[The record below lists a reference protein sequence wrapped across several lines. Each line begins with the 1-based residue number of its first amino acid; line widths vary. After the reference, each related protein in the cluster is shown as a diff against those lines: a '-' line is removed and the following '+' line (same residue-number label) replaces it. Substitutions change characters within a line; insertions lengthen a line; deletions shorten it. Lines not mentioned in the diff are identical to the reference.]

1 MRSVGVL
8 HPGEMG
14 SSIGACARQAG
25 AEVFW
30 VSAGRGEQTRKR
42 ADEAGL
48 IAVEDLESLVER
60 VDAIVS
66 VCPPHA
72 AREVAQ
78 ATVSAGFHKVYFDGN
93 AVSPDTARDVAKIV
107 RGGGCEYV
115 DGGIIGPPAL
125 RPGVTRMY
133 VSGDGADKVVK
144 LFQGSNVDV
153 IDLGPGD
160 AAASALKMC
169 YASWTKG
176 TSALLLA
183 IRALA
188 RAEGVD
194 DALIEEWSGSQAG
207 LSERC
212 ESAARGSTRKAWRF
226 VGEMLEISRSFEAAG
241 LPGGF
246 HGAAAEL
253 YESLSEF
260 KDAETPPTLD
270 AVVATLLRDQLGD
283 HE

>member
-1 MRSVGVL
+1 MTKVGIL

-25 AEVFW
+25 AEVCW
-30 VSAGRGEQTRKR
+30 VAAGRGPYTRRR

-48 IAVEDLESLVER
+48 MALDGLDALSGS
-60 VDAIVS
+60 VDIIIS
-66 VCPPHA
+66 VCPPDA
-72 AREVAQ
+72 ARDVAR
-78 ATVSAGFHKVYFDGN
+78 ATVAAGFDGIYVDGN

-107 RGGGCEYV
+107 KQNGCDYV

-133 VSGDGADKVVK
+133 LSGDGAGKVAE
-144 LFQGSNVDV
+144 LFQGSNLNV

-188 RAEGVD
+188 RSEGVD
-194 DALIEEWSGSQAG
+194 EALVQEWSGSQSG
-207 LSERC
+207 LAERA
-212 ESAARGSTRKAWRF
+212 EGAARGSSRKAWRF
-226 VGEMLEISRSFEAAG
+226 VGEMLEIAHSFEAAG

-246 HGAAAEL
+246 HRGAAEL
-253 YESLSEF
+253 YEHLSEF
-260 KDAETPPTLD
+260 KNADKAPTLEE
-270 AVVATLLRDQLGD
+270 VVATLLRE

>member
-1 MRSVGVL
+1 MTKVGIL

-30 VSAGRGEQTRKR
+30 VAAGRGPYTRRR

-48 IAVEDLESLVER
+48 MALDGLDALSGS
-60 VDAIVS
+60 VDIIIS
-66 VCPPHA
+66 VCPPDA
-72 AREVAQ
+72 ARDVAR
-78 ATVSAGFHKVYFDGN
+78 ATVAAGFDGIYVDGN

-107 RGGGCEYV
+107 KQNGCDYV

-133 VSGDGADKVVK
+133 LSGDGAGKVAE
-144 LFQGSNVDV
+144 LFQGSNLNV

-176 TSALLLA
+176 TTALLLA

-188 RAEGVD
+188 RSEGVD
-194 DALIEEWSGSQAG
+194 EALVQEWSGSQSG
-207 LSERC
+207 LAERA
-212 ESAARGSTRKAWRF
+212 EGAARGSSRKAWRF
-226 VGEMLEISRSFEAAG
+226 VGEMLEIAHSFEAAG

-246 HGAAAEL
+246 HRGAAEL
-253 YESLSEF
+253 YEHLSEF
-260 KDAETPPTLD
+260 KDADKAPTLEE
-270 AVVATLLRDQLGD
+270 VVATLLRE

>member
-1 MRSVGVL
+1 MTKVGIL

-30 VSAGRGEQTRKR
+30 VAAGRGPYTRRR

-48 IAVEDLESLVER
+48 MALDGLDALSGS
-60 VDAIVS
+60 VDIIIS
-66 VCPPHA
+66 VCPPDA
-72 AREVAQ
+72 ARDVAR
-78 ATVSAGFHKVYFDGN
+78 ATVAAGFDGIYVDGN

-107 RGGGCEYV
+107 KQNGCDYV

-125 RPGVTRMY
+125 RSGVTRMY
-133 VSGDGADKVVK
+133 LSGDGAGKVAE
-144 LFQGSNVDV
+144 LFQGSNLNV

-188 RAEGVD
+188 RSEGVD
-194 DALIEEWSGSQAG
+194 EALVQEWSGSQSG
-207 LSERC
+207 LAERA
-212 ESAARGSTRKAWRF
+212 EGAARGSSRKAWRF
-226 VGEMLEISRSFEAAG
+226 VGEMLEIAHSFEAAG

-246 HGAAAEL
+246 HRGAAEL
-253 YESLSEF
+253 YEHLSEF
-260 KDAETPPTLD
+260 KDADKAPTLEE
-270 AVVATLLRDQLGD
+270 VVATLLRE

>member
-1 MRSVGVL
+1 MTKVGIL

-30 VSAGRGEQTRKR
+30 VAAGRGPYTRRR

-48 IAVEDLESLVER
+48 MALDGLDALSGS
-60 VDAIVS
+60 VDIIIS
-66 VCPPHA
+66 VCPPDA
-72 AREVAQ
+72 ARDVAR
-78 ATVSAGFHKVYFDGN
+78 ATVAAGFDGIYVDGN
-93 AVSPDTARDVAKIV
+93 AVSPDTARDVAKIAKQN
-107 RGGGCEYV
+107 GCDYV

-133 VSGDGADKVVK
+133 LSGDGAGKVAE
-144 LFQGSNVDV
+144 LFQGSNLNV

-160 AAASALKMC
+160 AAASALKTC

-183 IRALA
+183 IRTLA
-188 RAEGVD
+188 RSEGVD
-194 DALIEEWSGSQAG
+194 EALVQEWSGSQSG
-207 LSERC
+207 LAER
-212 ESAARGSTRKAWRF
+212 SQRAARGSSRKAWRF
-226 VGEMLEISRSFEAAG
+226 VGEMLEIAHSFEAAG

-246 HGAAAEL
+246 HRGAAEL
-253 YESLSEF
+253 YEHLSEF
-260 KDAETPPTLD
+260 KDADKAPTLEE
-270 AVVATLLRDQLGD
+270 VVATLLRE

>member
-1 MRSVGVL
+1 MTRVGIL

-30 VSAGRGEQTRKR
+30 VSAGRSRDTRER
-42 ADEAGL
+42 AKQAGL
-48 IAVEDLESLVER
+48 TALGDLDTLIDR
-60 VDAIVS
+60 VDVVVS

-72 AREVAQ
+72 ARDVAK
-78 ATVSAGFHKVYFDGN
+78 ATVEAGFDKVFLDAN
-93 AVSPDTARDVAKIV
+93 AISPDTARDVAKIV
-107 RGGGCEYV
+107 RAAGCEYV

-125 RPGVTRMY
+125 RPDVTRMY
-133 VSGDGADKVVK
+133 LSGDGAGKAME
-144 LFQGSNVDV
+144 LFRGSNLKL

-188 RAEGVD
+188 RSEGVD
-194 DALIEEWSGSQAG
+194 DALVAEWSGSQAG
-207 LSERC
+207 LPERSEG
-212 ESAARGSTRKAWRF
+212 AARGSSRKAWRF
-226 VGEMLEISRSFEAAG
+226 VGEMLEIAHSFESAG

-246 HGAAAEL
+246 HRGAADL
-253 YESLSEF
+253 YERLSVF
-260 KDAETPPTLD
+260 KDAKGAPTLD
-270 AVVATLLRDQLGD
+270 DVVSTLLGE

>member
-1 MRSVGVL
+1 MTKVGIL

-14 SSIGACARQAG
+14 SSIGACARQGG

-30 VSAGRGEQTRKR
+30 VSAGRGPDTHRR

-48 IAVEDLESLVER
+48 VALDSLGALTTS
-60 VDAIVS
+60 VDIIVS

-72 AREVAQ
+72 ARDVAR
-78 ATVSAGFHKVYFDGN
+78 ATVAAGFDRIYVDGN

-107 RGGGCEYV
+107 RHNGCEYV

-125 RPGVTRMY
+125 RPGGTRMY
-133 VSGDGADKVVK
+133 LSGDGAGKVAE
-144 LFQGSNVDV
+144 LFQGSNLNV

-183 IRALA
+183 IRTLA
-188 RAEGVD
+188 RSEGVD
-194 DALIEEWSGSQAG
+194 EALVQEWSGSQSG
-207 LSERC
+207 LAER
-212 ESAARGSTRKAWRF
+212 SQRAARGSSRKAWRF
-226 VGEMLEISRSFEAAG
+226 VGEMLEIAHSFEAAG

-246 HGAAAEL
+246 HRGAAEL
-253 YESLSEF
+253 YEHLSEF
-260 KDAETPPTLD
+260 KDADKAPTLEE
-270 AVVATLLRDQLGD
+270 VVATLLRE